1 MVELHTTA
9 HKEQLGVLSAVDRL
23 VALGLSLR
31 PPHMKSL
38 KGEPNLM
45 ELWPRQGNSAVRSIY
60 TRVDDAF
67 KILAWSSRSIFR

>member
-1 MVELHTTA
+1 
-9 HKEQLGVLSAVDRL
+9 

-45 ELWPRQGNSAVRSIY
+45 ELWPRQGNSAVRPIY

-67 KILAWSSRSIFR
+67 TILAIATKNDVDDALATARKRAARYGIPLGR